1 MDRRTVL
8 HGLAGV
14 AAVQAVPQ
22 LPLPASPPAAAQ
34 TEPKPRVALETALG
48 RIVIELEDKRA
59 PITAGNFLRYVDQ
72 HRYDGVSF
80 YRAMKAAPGYGF
92 VQGGTDNDRRRVLPP
107 IAHEPTTETGLSHL
121 DGTISMA
128 RFAPG
133 SATGDFFIIVGDLT
147 PYDAGRPNSLD
158 SLGFAAFGRVVEGME
173 LVRQI
178 LVAPVSPTLGEGVMR
193 GEMLDPKIT
202 ITSAHRLP

>member
-1 MDRRTVL
+1 MLADMDRRTVL

-22 LPLPASPPAAAQ
+22 APPVAD
-34 TEPKPRVALETALG
+34 TTRPRVALETDLG
-48 RIVIELEDKRA
+48 RIVVQLEDKRA
-59 PITAGNFLRYVDQ
+59 PITAGNFLRYVDE
-72 HRYDGVSF
+72 HRFDGTSF

-92 VQGGTDNDRRRVLPP
+92 IQGGTDNARGRVLPP

-121 DGTISMA
+121 DGAISMA
-128 RFAPG
+128 RYAPG
-133 SATGDFFIIVGDLT
+133 SATGDFFIMVGNLT
-147 PYDAGRPNSLD
+147 PYDAGLPNSLD
-158 SLGFAAFGRVVEGME
+158 PLGFAAFGRVVEGME

-178 LVAPVSPTLGEGVMR
+178 LVAPVSPTLGEGVMK
-193 GEMLDPKIT
+193 GEMLEPKIT